1 MIIKQRSKAYVGIIG
16 LLLVMFCNLSL
27 GEAEIQTSGNEK
39 KLAIES
45 LWSQDGGGEQVSL
58 FIETVRPIMS
68 EENGSG
74 YSAVLMS
81 EWSPAV
87 KAKIADRLIR
97 EGELPEVVEA
107 LKGTSYQV
115 ELDAKR
121 HKYRTIRV
129 GMVDDQNQV
138 RWLGAEQEEE
148 WQNILGS
155 PFQEQFSEL
164 FIWIYENK
172 VTVYGPDGE
181 RFRDVAEDLIYGAEN
196 VWVEFDRSLWGRY
209 FFLPSELKWQI
220 EGSPMDISESDEL
233 GDSVTEARETIQVLV
248 RSDWSLR
255 AQKEAPEG
263 ENWWRKRTGLPVI
276 SELNKTQQDY
286 MIWELDFKNK
296 KRRYV
301 AGVYL
306 TATGER
312 IFKEGDLS
320 AQPWEEMGNANVAGI
335 VAAWLLSHS
344 VEAKE
349 LPLAAPGGQ
358 GEIPSE
364 WAGKN

>member
-1 MIIKQRSKAYVGIIG
+1 MKIKQRSKACVGIVG
-16 LLLVMFCNLSL
+16 LLLLMFSNLSF
-27 GEAEIQTSGNEK
+27 GEAEIQALENEK
-39 KLAIES
+39 NLAIEL
-45 LWSQDGGGEQVSL
+45 LWAQDGGGEQVSL
-58 FIETVRPIMS
+58 FTETVRPIMS
-68 EENGSG
+68 EENGSA
-74 YSAVLMS
+74 YSVVLMS
-81 EWSPAV
+81 EWSPTI

-115 ELDAKR
+115 EIDAKR
-121 HKYRTIRV
+121 CKYRTIRL
-129 GMVDDQNQV
+129 GMVDEQNQV

-148 WQNILGS
+148 WRNILGS

-172 VTVYGPDGE
+172 AAISGLDGE
-181 RFRDVAEDLIYGAEN
+181 HFRDVSGDLIDGAEN

-209 FFLPSELKWQI
+209 FFLPSELKWQV
-220 EGSPMDISESDEL
+220 EKSPIDASESTEL
-233 GDSVTEARETIQVLV
+233 GDLVTEERKIIQVLV

-255 AQKEAPEG
+255 AQKEAPES
-263 ENWWRKRTGLPVI
+263 ENWWRKRIGIPVV
-276 SELNKTQQDY
+276 SGLNKTQQDY

-306 TATGER
+306 TGTGEL
-312 IFKEGDLS
+312 IFKEGNLS
-320 AQPWEEMGNANVAGI
+320 EQPWEEMGNANVAGS

-344 VEAKE
+344 DEAKN

-358 GEIPSE
+358 GEIPIE